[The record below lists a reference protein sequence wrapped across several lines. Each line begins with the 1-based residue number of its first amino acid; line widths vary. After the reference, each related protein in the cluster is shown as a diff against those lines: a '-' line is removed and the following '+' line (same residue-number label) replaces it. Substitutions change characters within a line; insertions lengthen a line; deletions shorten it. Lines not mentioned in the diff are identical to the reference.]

1 MVRTAVI
8 MAAGLGTRF
17 GKMTETQPK
26 GFIEVGGMS
35 MIRRSVETLLACGIE
50 RIIIG
55 TGYKKECYEE
65 LAGQYPQI
73 ECVYSPR
80 YAETNSM
87 YTLYNCREAIGDD
100 DFLLLE
106 SDIVFNSAAIA
117 EMLSDEHDDIML
129 ITPVIKFQDQYYVM
143 HDEKGVLV
151 ACSTDKSALDAQGE
165 LVGIHRISSL
175 FYKKMCGEYARVVD
189 EKPKLG
195 YEYML
200 LEMSRFHVPVH
211 VLNSRV
217 AKWYEIDDE
226 DDLRYAEENVVKY
239 LQ

>member
-1 MVRTAVI
+1 MVKTAVI

-35 MIRRSVETLLACGIE
+35 MIKRSIETLLSCGIE

-55 TGYKKECYEE
+55 TGYKKECYEALCE
-65 LAGQYPQI
+65 DYPQVS
-73 ECVYSPR
+73 CVYSPR

-87 YTLYNCREAIGDD
+87 YTLYNCREAIGES

-106 SDIVFNSAAIA
+106 SDIIFNKEAIK
-117 EMLSDEHDDIML
+117 EIVSDVHENIML

-143 HDEKGVLV
+143 HDEKGMLA
-151 ACSTDKSALDAQGE
+151 ACSTDKNALEAQGE
-165 LVGIHRISSL
+165 LVGVHRLSSS
-175 FYKKMCGEYARVVD
+175 FYHAMCDEYARIVD

-200 LEMSRFHVPVH
+200 LEMSCNHIPVY
-211 VLNSRV
+211 VLNSKV

-226 DDLRYAEENVVKY
+226 DDLRYAERNIVKF
-239 LQ
+239 L

>member
-26 GFIEVGGMS
+26 GFIEVGGIS
-35 MIRRSVETLLACGIE
+35 MIRRSIETLLSCGIE
-50 RIIIG
+50 RIVIG
-55 TGYKKECYEE
+55 TGYKKECYEALCE
-65 LAGQYPQI
+65 EYPQI

-87 YTLYNCREAIGDD
+87 YTLYNCREAIGDS

-106 SDIVFNSAAIA
+106 SDIVFNADAVR
-117 EMLSDEHDDIML
+117 EMLSDVHENIML

-143 HDEKGVLV
+143 HDENGTLV
-151 ACSTDKSALDAQGE
+151 ACSTDKDVLDAQGE
-165 LVGIHRISSL
+165 LVGIHRISSP
-175 FYKKMCGEYARVVD
+175 FYHVMCDEYAGIVE

-200 LEMSRFHVPVH
+200 LDMSRNKIPVY
-211 VLNSRV
+211 VLNSSV

-226 DDLRYAEENVVKY
+226 RDLKYAEENIIG
-239 LQ
+239 LF

>member
-1 MVRTAVI
+1 MVKTAVI

-26 GFIEVGGMS
+26 GFIEVGGIP
-35 MIRRSVETLLACGIE
+35 MIRRSIETLLSCGIE
-50 RIIIG
+50 RVIIG
-55 TGYKKECYEE
+55 TGYKKECYEALCNE
-65 LAGQYPQI
+65 YPQI

-87 YTLYNCREAIGDD
+87 YTLYNCREAIGDS

-106 SDIVFNSAAIA
+106 SDIVFNADAVREVLA
-117 EMLSDEHDDIML
+117 DLHENIML

-143 HDEKGVLV
+143 HDDVGTLV
-151 ACSTDKSALDAQGE
+151 ACSTDKNALSAQGE

-175 FYKKMCGEYARVVD
+175 FYRAMCNEYARVV
-189 EKPKLG
+189 EAKPKLG

-200 LEMSRFHVPVH
+200 LEMSRNMIPVY
-211 VLNSRV
+211 VLNSSIAR
-217 AKWYEIDDE
+217 WYEIDDE
-226 DDLRYAEENVVKY
+226 QDLKYAEENIIG
-239 LQ
+239 LF